1 MGKLSRSKGVAWERH
16 VAKLLTQQFGT
27 PYERVLTET
36 RDGNSGDVLGIQ
48 YLVQCKVGAA
58 PNPLGALSEAV
69 EAAERL
75 DRTPVAIIRKHVKSG
90 NRKPIDAV
98 VMRLDDWLALVL
110 SERRGR

>member
-16 VAKLLTQQFGT
+16 IAKLLTEHFGT

-48 YLVQCKVGAA
+48 YVVQCKVGAA
-58 PNPLGALSEAV
+58 PNPLGALQEAV
-69 EAAERL
+69 EAAARIERI
-75 DRTPVAIIRKHVKSG
+75 PIAIIRKHVKSG

-98 VMRLDDWLALVL
+98 VMRLDDWLAMAL